1 MKSCS
6 KIISFLIFAVF
17 LCGCAREKPAVSV
30 SEPPDPGSRDI
41 FSPVPVLGEFY
52 KDPTIDQ
59 EFCFCVPFM
68 HDIGNKTAERMN
80 QIESAAVQ
88 GAEETLQVTE
98 CSFSTSEFEEQGCAY
113 SVLTLYCRLPEEIT
127 DTIEVENLEIQ
138 AEGESYTF
146 PVGKIVIHADYPR
159 GDSVLSLK
167 DHLGATFGRGLK
179 LYGITFRNISQEP
192 VTLEK
197 IDLGVFAPYGPE
209 VEVNGVAVDGT
220 EGLAQEVPPGETI
233 AIDIRFSEQPEGYET
248 FLMGPL
254 FTFRHG
260 EDTVWGFA
268 PPGSNGASPDDQDVQ
283 AIWESIKA
291 KA

>member
-1 MKSCS
+1 MKRCIRILS
-6 KIISFLIFAVF
+6 LLLAVF
-17 LCGCAREKPAVSV
+17 LCGCAREEPAVSV
-30 SEPPDPGSRDI
+30 SEPPDPGSQDI

-52 KDPTIDQ
+52 NDPTIDQ
-59 EFCFCVPFM
+59 EFFLCVPFM
-68 HDIGNKTAERMN
+68 HGIGNETAEQMSK
-80 QIESAAVQ
+80 IESAAVQ
-88 GAEETLQVTE
+88 GAEETLQVTK
-98 CSFSTSEFEEQGCAY
+98 CSFSTSEFEELGCAY
-113 SVLTLYCRLPEEIT
+113 SVLTLHCRLPEEIT
-127 DTIEVENLEIQ
+127 DTIEVETLEIK
-138 AEGESYTF
+138 AGGESYTF
-146 PVGKIVIHADYPR
+146 PVGKIVIHTDYSMD
-159 GDSVLSLK
+159 DSVLSLK
-167 DHLGATFGRGLK
+167 DHLGATAGGGLK

-209 VEVNGVAVDGT
+209 VEVNGVSVDGT

-233 AIDIRFSEQPEGYET
+233 AIDIDFSKEPEGYET

>member
-1 MKSCS
+1 MKSRS

-68 HDIGNKTAERMN
+68 HDIGN
-80 QIESAAVQ
+80 
-88 GAEETLQVTE
+88 ET
-98 CSFSTSEFEEQGCAY
+98 
-113 SVLTLYCRLPEEIT
+113 
-127 DTIEVENLEIQ
+127 VENLEIQ

-268 PPGSNGASPDDQDVQ
+268 PPGSNGASPYDQDVL